1 MSGHRA
7 GGAPLCAVLLT
18 YVRPLAEVDA
28 LMPAHVAWLEA
39 GFAEGAF
46 LVAGRRAPRTGGV
59 IVMRGEADAVAAV
72 AATDPFVTGGVAT
85 VEVIAFHASSAL
97 PDVAALLA

>member
-1 MSGHRA
+1 VSGYRA
-7 GGAPLCAVLLT
+7 AGSLCAVVLS
-18 YVRPLAEVDA
+18 YVRPLDEVDA

-46 LVAGRRAPRTGGV
+46 LVAGRRDPRTGGV
-59 IVMRGEADAVAAV
+59 ILMRGTADDVAAA

-85 VEVIAFHASSAL
+85 VEVIAFNASFAQ
-97 PDVAALLA
+97 PDLAGLLA